1 MHLTAIDKITSKA
14 KPFQYHQNERSL
26 AGRIGVVYGFL
37 VPLIQPLRSILQN
50 ERIK

>member
-1 MHLTAIDKITSKA
+1 MHRTQIDQITSKV
-14 KPFQYHQNERSL
+14 KPFQHHQTQRSITR
-26 AGRIGVVYGFL
+26 RIGVVYGFL